1 MPLKSQ
7 DFEVDPDLLN
17 TNSVDSDQLASME
30 DRAV

>member
-1 MPLKSQ
+1 MHLKSQ

-17 TNSVDSDQLASME
+17 GNSVDSDHLAIGE